1 MVFATTPT
9 QVAATAPSPTV
20 PRKADLPGTGL
31 PAALSNGGAGG
42 AQAACGGERVS
53 PAPSGAAIAGGVIP
67 SGASSSASGGAGS
80 TSAATATSTAG
91 SSGNVVGNAANVG
104 GPGPAVPAQ
113 SPAPAALP
121 PPSLPPPYP
130 STMQVRRLFII
141 FNSIFS
147 TFSIFINVDLK
158 L

>member
-1 MVFATTPT
+1 MSWLVYVLLLIDFVRFSFQGSDGGSVVFATTPT

-42 AQAACGGERVS
+42 VQTTCGSERVS

-67 SGASSSASGGAGS
+67 SGASASASG
-80 TSAATATSTAG
+80 AAAVATAG
-91 SSGNVVGNAANVG
+91 SSGNVSNAANVG

-130 STMQVRRLFII
+130 STMQVC
-141 FNSIFS
+141 
-147 TFSIFINVDLK
+147 
-158 L
+158 

>member
-31 PAALSNGGAGG
+31 PAALSNGGAS
-42 AQAACGGERVS
+42 QATCEGGERVS
-53 PAPSGAAIAGGVIP
+53 PEPSGAA
-67 SGASSSASGGAGS
+67 
-80 TSAATATSTAG
+80 AATAGS

-130 STMQVRRLFII
+130 STMQQVGFRYFFLFRNTPSVLIYNLRRTI
-141 FNSIFS
+141 
-147 TFSIFINVDLK
+147 
-158 L
+158 

>member
-1 MVFATTPT
+1 MSKLCRQRFIPNAYFCGRFPQGSDGGSVVFATTPT

-31 PAALSNGGAGG
+31 PAALSNGGA
-42 AQAACGGERVS
+42 AQAICDGERVS
-53 PAPSGAAIAGGVIP
+53 PDPSGAA
-67 SGASSSASGGAGS
+67 
-80 TSAATATSTAG
+80 AATAG
-91 SSGNVVGNAANVG
+91 SSGNVGNAANVG

-130 STMQVRRLFII
+130 STMQVSF
-141 FNSIFS
+141 
-147 TFSIFINVDLK
+147 VWAA
-158 L
+158 

>member
-31 PAALSNGGAGG
+31 PAALSNGGA
-42 AQAACGGERVS
+42 QATCGGERVS
-53 PAPSGAAIAGGVIP
+53 PAPSGAAAAAIAGGVIP
-67 SGASSSASGGAGS
+67 SGAAASASGAGS
-80 TSAATATSTAG
+80 TSAAGASAG
-91 SSGNVVGNAANVG
+91 SSVNNVSNAANIG
-104 GPGPAVPAQ
+104 GPAPGPAVPAQ

-130 STMQVRRLFII
+130 STMQVGYRYIGNILLNSCCIVI
-141 FNSIFS
+141 KSIF
-147 TFSIFINVDLK
+147 
-158 L
+158 